1 MRKRK
6 RLNCVSRFQMSEK
19 WLPATGRTTPP
30 TRFGQAP
37 PGHHQAGYRGV
48 TACPFPSLPR
58 RCTTTSHPAHR
69 QVGALIHIMERAIHL
84 RRLHPLSAGIVQR
97 FAVLGKALTRVV
109 TDGLPVGAVNTGTLH
124 RLTPMRYL

>member
-6 RLNCVSRFQMSEK
+6 RLNCVGRFKMSIVGFQRRVEFRV
-19 WLPATGRTTPP
+19 T
-30 TRFGQAP
+30 TRFGRTRS
-37 PGHHQAGYRGV
+37 GSHQAGYRVV

-58 RCTTTSHPAHR
+58 RCTTTSHPARR